1 MTAPRF
7 RQHTDGR
14 TAVLHVGWEKW
25 FVYAPSSKRGCRTW
39 WEADVTG
46 EGWSE
51 AVLVVLPEPEVTS
64 LVCGCGQAPDG
75 APGYGGG
82 CSPGCMEPEEVS
94 FGGVVDLVI
103 GDPEGGIYVT
113 DGLYPD
119 EACGPDDVREVAA
132 ALLAAALYQ
141 ETRQEAYPDPI
152 PAEVTP

>member
-14 TAVLHVGWEKW
+14 LAIRWPPGTTW
-25 FVYAPSSKRGCRTW
+25 FVFANRFDPDL
-39 WEADVTG
+39 EHPAQMHG
-46 EGWSE
+46 EDWSE
-51 AVLVVLPEPEVTS
+51 AVLVALPEPEVTS

-75 APGYGGG
+75 APSEGG
-82 CSPGCMEPEEVS
+82 CSPGCMEPETVTFS
-94 FGGVVDLVI
+94 GVVDVDL
-103 GDPEGGIYVT
+103 GAPEGGIYVT

-119 EACGPDDVREVAA
+119 EASSPDHVREVAA